1 MTNTRQGHLP
11 VHPSYSAQPET
22 NRDARPPTRPDA
34 SPQEGARG
42 PRGSRWRRLCG
53 CWLTDCRVST
63 PHRLSTGPPLY
74 GLGEVFRGSGSRK
87 PPGERLSHMWCRRRV
102 ILRHHVCERT
112 SLVALTLLLP
122 YRGAQLV
129 RAAVGHGGALR
140 GAAPPGIAGSAAEPL
155 PNPRERAFANC
166 GTPPDPRGRRL
177 SPSTRA
183 DSSNSRLLLP
193 SPSPTLP
200 PQAAATKP
208 SKTKDRSI
216 SAVKHR
222 GEMMNNRRGLD

>member
-1 MTNTRQGHLP
+1 MIDH
-11 VHPSYSAQPET
+11 HPDRTPHPRKAL
-22 NRDARPPTRPDA
+22 A
-34 SPQEGARG
+34 GRG
-42 PRGSRWRRLCG
+42 RMRRRLCG
-53 CWLTDCRVST
+53 HCRPVAVRAPPS
-63 PHRLSTGPPLY
+63 PLY
-74 GLGEVFRGSGSRK
+74 GLGEVSRGGGSREL
-87 PPGERLSHMWCRRRV
+87 PGERLSHTWCRRRV

-140 GAAPPGIAGSAAEPL
+140 GAAPPLVLQEAQQSLSPIPEKEPSLIAGRL
-155 PNPRERAFANC
+155 QI
-166 GTPPDPRGRRL
+166 PRGRRL

>member
-1 MTNTRQGHLP
+1 MTNTHYIHLP
-11 VHPSYSAQPET
+11 VQPSYSAQPET

-74 GLGEVFRGSGSRK
+74 WLGEVFRGSGSRK

-102 ILRHHVCERT
+102 ILRHHMCERA
-112 SLVALTLLLP
+112 SLAALTLPLP

-140 GAAPPGIAGSAAEPL
+140 GAAPPGVAGSAAEPPL
-155 PNPRERAFANC
+155 IPRERAFANC
-166 GTPPDPRGRRL
+166 GTPPDTPRSSIESVNTSRQPSIAPFPVSDVASASCGHQTLKNKRQKHLSDETPRRNDEE
-177 SPSTRA
+177 SPGS
-183 DSSNSRLLLP
+183 
-193 SPSPTLP
+193 
-200 PQAAATKP
+200 
-208 SKTKDRSI
+208 
-216 SAVKHR
+216 
-222 GEMMNNRRGLD
+222 